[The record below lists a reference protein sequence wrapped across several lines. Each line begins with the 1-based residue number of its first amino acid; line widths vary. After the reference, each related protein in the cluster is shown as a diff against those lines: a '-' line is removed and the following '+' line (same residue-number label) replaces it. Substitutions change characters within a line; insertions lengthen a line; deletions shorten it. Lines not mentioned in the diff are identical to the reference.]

1 MDSFRSFATAD
12 VAPFRN
18 LWLDPFLFARRAL
31 AAPRRF
37 GAILPSGPALGQAM
51 ARMVR
56 GRTIVEL
63 GPGSGSI
70 TRHLL
75 NVLDPEGRILALEL
89 DEGIA
94 AHLRRNVRDPRLT
107 VQVGD
112 ASRLDG
118 WLSGLGWDGAD
129 SIVSGI
135 PFQSLPAPARDEILS
150 SARKSLAPSGRF
162 IAFQYGLRLLPTFRR
177 QFRRVRV
184 IGPIW
189 RNLPPAYVVVG
200 HP

>member
-1 MDSFRSFATAD
+1 MESARSFATAG

-18 LWLDPFLFARRAL
+18 PWIDPFLFAGRAL
-31 AAPRRF
+31 ASPRRF
-37 GAILPSGPALGQAM
+37 GAILPSGSALGQAM

-56 GRTIVEL
+56 GRAIVEL

-75 NVLDPEGRILALEL
+75 NGLGPAGHILALEL

-94 AHLRRNVRDPRLT
+94 AHLQQNLRDPRLT

-112 ASRLDG
+112 ASHLEG
-118 WLSGLGWDGAD
+118 WLSGMGWDGAD

-135 PFQSLPAPARDEILS
+135 PFQALPALTRDEILS
-150 SARKSLAPSGRF
+150 SARRSLSPTGRF

-177 QFRRVRV
+177 HFRRVRV

-189 RNLPPAYVVVG
+189 RNLPPAFVVVG

>member
-1 MDSFRSFATAD
+1 MESARSFATAG

-18 LWLDPFLFARRAL
+18 PWIDPFLFAGRAL
-31 AAPRRF
+31 ASPRRF
-37 GAILPSGPALGQAM
+37 GAILPSGSALGQAM

-56 GRTIVEL
+56 GRAIVEL

-75 NVLDPEGRILALEL
+75 NGLGSEGRILALEL
-89 DEGIA
+89 DERIA
-94 AHLRRNVRDPRLT
+94 AHLQQHLFDPRLSI
-107 VQVGD
+107 QVGD

-118 WLSGLGWDGAD
+118 WLSDLGWGGAD

-135 PFQSLPAPARDEILS
+135 PFQALSVLARDEILS
-150 SARKSLAPSGRF
+150 SARRSLAPTGRF

-177 QFRRVRV
+177 HFRRVRV

>member
-1 MDSFRSFATAD
+1 MDSARSFATAD

-18 LWLDPFLFARRAL
+18 QWIDPFLFARQAM
-31 AAPRRF
+31 ASPRRF
-37 GAILPSGPALGQAM
+37 GAILPSGSALGHVM

-56 GRTIVEL
+56 GHTIVEL

-75 NVLDPEGRILALEL
+75 NGLGPAGRILALEL

-94 AHLRRNVRDPRLT
+94 AHLQQNLRDPRLT

-112 ASRLDG
+112 ASHLDG
-118 WLSGLGWDGAD
+118 WLSAMGWDGAD

-135 PFQSLPAPARDEILS
+135 PFQSIPAPARDAVLS
-150 SARKSLAPSGRF
+150 SARRSLSPTGRF
-162 IAFQYGLRLLPTFRR
+162 IAFQYGLRLLPTFREH
-177 QFRRVRV
+177 FRRVRV

>member
-1 MDSFRSFATAD
+1 MDSARSFATAD

-18 LWLDPFLFARRAL
+18 PWIDPFLFARQAM
-31 AAPRRF
+31 ASPRRF
-37 GAILPSGPALGQAM
+37 GAILPSGSALGHVM

-56 GRTIVEL
+56 GHTIVEL

-75 NVLDPEGRILALEL
+75 NGLGPAGRILALEL

-94 AHLRRNVRDPRLT
+94 AHLQQNLRDPRLT
-107 VQVGD
+107 IQVGD
-112 ASRLDG
+112 ASNLDG
-118 WLSGLGWDGAD
+118 WLSAMGWDEAD

-135 PFQSLPAPARDEILS
+135 PFQSLPSPVRDEILS
-150 SARKSLAPSGRF
+150 RAQRLLSPTGRF
-162 IAFQYGLRLLPTFRR
+162 IAFQYGLRLLPTFRKH
-177 QFRRVRV
+177 FRRVRV

>member
-1 MDSFRSFATAD
+1 MDSSRLVATAD

-18 LWLDPFLFARRAL
+18 PWIDPFLFAGRAL
-31 AAPRRF
+31 ASPRRF
-37 GAILPSGPALGQAM
+37 GAILPSSAALGQTM

-56 GRTIVEL
+56 GRNIVEL

-75 NVLDPEGRILALEL
+75 RRLDPAGRILALEL
-89 DEGIA
+89 DERIA
-94 AHLRRNVRDPRLT
+94 AHLQHNLRDPRLT
-107 VQVGD
+107 IQVGD
-112 ASRLDG
+112 ASHLDG
-118 WLSGLGWDGAD
+118 WLSAMRWNGAD

-135 PFQSLPAPARDEILS
+135 PFQALPPATRDEILS
-150 SARKSLAPSGRF
+150 TVQGSLSRGGRF
-162 IAFQYGLRLLPTFRR
+162 IAFQYGLRLIPTFQRH
-177 QFRRVRV
+177 FRKVRV

-189 RNLPPAYVVVG
+189 RNLPPAYVVLG